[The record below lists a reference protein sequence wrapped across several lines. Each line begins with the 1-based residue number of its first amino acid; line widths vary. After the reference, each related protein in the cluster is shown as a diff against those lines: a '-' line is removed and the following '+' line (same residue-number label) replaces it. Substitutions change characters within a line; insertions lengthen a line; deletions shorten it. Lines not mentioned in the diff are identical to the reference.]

1 MGLTLLSFV
10 KRIKLGDHVHLNLS
24 ASPKGVG
31 MSTSIKVAGVNVNV
45 GKKGDGVGVKRA
57 AATIAGVRMTKSFKQ
72 GKSKKVAAQTTD
84 TPDVL
89 SNLLGSIFGQK

>member
-1 MGLTLLSFV
+1 MALTLLSFV
-10 KRIKLGDHVHLNLS
+10 KRIKLGEHVHLNLS

-31 MSTSIKVAGVNVNV
+31 VSTSVKVAGVNVNI

-57 AATIAGVRMTKSFKQ
+57 AATVAGVRMTKSFKQ
-72 GKSKKVAAQTTD
+72 GKKKKTEQVTD

-89 SNLLGSIFGQK
+89 SSILGSVFGPK

>member
-1 MGLTLLSFV
+1 MALTLLSFV

-31 MSTSIKVAGVNVNV
+31 VSTSVKVAGVNVNV
-45 GKKGDGVGVKRA
+45 GKIGDGVGIKRA
-57 AATIAGVRMTKSFKQ
+57 ATTIGGVRMTKTFKK
-72 GKSKKVAAQTTD
+72 GSKKKADPVTD

-89 SNLLGSIFGQK
+89 STILGSVFGPK